1 MEQSEQDPAKMT
13 KFYEAVK
20 QEQAVRKVPRTQE
33 LTNVQFEKK
42 SSVEHPSTDL
52 LRRDYEE
59 YSLKPSWIG
68 SSTSN
73 SNGVSSPIPPPPPQS
88 QIETLPTTTI
98 QIGLASVTRDLKEW
112 ISSDP
117 EFWTACEKYIDERNL
132 SALGILTA
140 FKFKNNAGT
149 IKRDRRM
156 LWIVRDGGEV
166 EAELRK
172 RLWRG
177 LEDIKGLK
185 VKVKN
190 MQKLG
195 SGAMEAAEKL
205 GDRVRYF
212 KQLQGNAE
220 AMRKAMALVVR
231 NIVEGDVGADGKL

>member
-1 MEQSEQDPAKMT
+1 MT
-13 KFYEAVK
+13 EFYKEAVK

-33 LTNVQFEKK
+33 LTKVPFDKK
-42 SSVEHPSTDL
+42 SSVTDFSTRDL
-52 LRRDYEE
+52 LRKDYEE

-68 SSTSN
+68 SSTSDP
-73 SNGVSSPIPPPPPQS
+73 NGTSSPIPPPPQS
-88 QIETLPTTTI
+88 QILPTTTI
-98 QIGLASVTRDLKEW
+98 QIGLASVPRDIKEW

-117 EFWTACEKYIDERNL
+117 EFWTACEKYIDEQNL
-132 SALGILTA
+132 SVLGILTA

-195 SGAMEAAEKL
+195 SGAVEAAEKL